1 MFLRVE
7 KLLSE
12 EQLAVAD
19 KVLAAGTFVAGDV
32 SAGPAAQRV
41 KNNLQLDKEKSEGAK
56 DLDALILGALSN
68 NPLIK
73 AVALPARIAEPL
85 YNKHGPGM
93 SYGPHSDNPV
103 MGVGPALRTDVSIS
117 IFLSDPHAYEGSEL
131 VVKSEVGDV
140 KFKLPRGD
148 ALVYPSGAIHAVM
161 EVKSGERLGAVAW
174 IQSLVAD
181 AAKRRLLFELDR
193 ACVIVNRKSPETE
206 EARLLLKTYG
216 NLVRMWSR
224 A

>member
-7 KLLSE
+7 NLLSE

-19 KVLAAGTFVAGDV
+19 KVLAAGTFVEGGTT
-32 SAGPAAQRV
+32 AGPVAQRV
-41 KNNLQLDKEKSEGAK
+41 KNNLQLDKKKSEGAK
-56 DLDALILGALSN
+56 DLDAVILGALSN

-85 YNKHGPGM
+85 YNKHGSGM

-103 MGVGPALRTDVSIS
+103 MGVGQALRTDVSIS
-117 IFLSDPHAYEGSEL
+117 IFLSDPDAYEGGEL
-131 VVKSEVGDV
+131 TVKSEVGDV

-148 ALVYPSGAIHAVM
+148 ALVYPSGAIHAVT
-161 EVKSGERLGAVAW
+161 EVKSGVRLCAVTW

-181 AAKRRLLFELDR
+181 ATKRQLLFELDR
-193 ACVIVNRKSPETE
+193 ACLIVNRKSPQTE